1 MSPWIHIKVHQEFRI
16 RVPLLDPCMQ
26 QDPCIP
32 VCDSAH
38 HDEDFTP
45 RYKITMMT
53 DEIHVS
59 QKCFQRETYLK
70 CKRHAGYMQ
79 DTCIL
84 REVIISVIEIHVRYM
99 LVTCEIHMG
108 YMRNACGIHV
118 RKSLVRENDKM
129 YRCHHRT
136 PCAPHGPGSRL
147 TQLGSLVCRGEISSV
162 VPVWPDAFRGNIFGT
177 KERVQCGPTH
187 GPTAAQP
194 QARILPSGGSGVRW
208 GAGRAAL
215 KSRLISSKHPY
226 V

>member
-1 MSPWIHIKVHQEFRI
+1 MRDTC
-16 RVPLLDPCMQ
+16 R
-26 QDPCIP
+26 
-32 VCDSAH
+32 
-38 HDEDFTP
+38 
-45 RYKITMMT
+45 
-53 DEIHVS
+53 IHVS
-59 QKCFQRETYLK
+59 SEIIEI
-70 CKRHAGYMQ
+70 HAGYMRDTYGIHAECIR
-79 DTCIL
+79 DTC
-84 REVIISVIEIHVRYM
+84 
-99 LVTCEIHMG
+99 TG
-108 YMRNACGIHV
+108 YMYVNLWLG
-118 RKSLVRENDKM
+118 KM